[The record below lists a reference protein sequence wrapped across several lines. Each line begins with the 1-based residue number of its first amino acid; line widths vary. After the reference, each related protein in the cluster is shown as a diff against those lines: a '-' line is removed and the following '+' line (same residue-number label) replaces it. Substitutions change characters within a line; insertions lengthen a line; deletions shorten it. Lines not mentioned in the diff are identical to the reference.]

1 MKENAELYVP
11 GKKPL
16 NHTIIP
22 ASVVAHDVR
31 LNLIKQWALFELC
44 KIYTNNF
51 GGNQL
56 FPVVY
61 SHWGLNLVATKV
73 DSSDHNELII
83 AIRNIGKVASPEIRQ
98 EWIEDL
104 LNDFHKH
111 IELHLVG
118 LIGKHPTVTY
128 DVHDSFLT
136 VKVLR
141 ESNFIPRL

>member
-22 ASVVAHDVR
+22 ASVVGYNVR
-31 LNLIKQWALFELC
+31 LNLIKQWVLFELC
-44 KIYTNNF
+44 KIYTNAYGVERQEPNM
-51 GGNQL
+51 
-56 FPVVY
+56 Y

-73 DSSDHNELII
+73 DGTDHNELII
-83 AIRNIGKVASPEIRQ
+83 AIRNISKVASPEIRQ

-118 LIGKHPTVTY
+118 LAIKHPTVTY
-128 DVHDSFLT
+128 DVRDSFLT

-141 ESNFIPRL
+141 ESNFIPQS